1 MRAFLLIAM
10 PQLLPGLLAGG
21 TFAFIEALDNFSIA
35 AFLTDI
41 NTTTLP
47 VEAYSYIRE
56 IDDPTVAAMA
66 TLLTLLTIALVMLVQ
81 RLIGLDRFLDLK

>member
-1 MRAFLLIAM
+1 M
-10 PQLLPGLLAGG
+10 
-21 TFAFIEALDNFSIA
+21 DNFSIA

-47 VEAYSYIRE
+47 TEAYSYIRE

-66 TLLTLLTIALVMLVQ
+66 TLLILLSVGIVSLLD
-81 RLIGLDRFLDLK
+81 RLLGLDRFLEM